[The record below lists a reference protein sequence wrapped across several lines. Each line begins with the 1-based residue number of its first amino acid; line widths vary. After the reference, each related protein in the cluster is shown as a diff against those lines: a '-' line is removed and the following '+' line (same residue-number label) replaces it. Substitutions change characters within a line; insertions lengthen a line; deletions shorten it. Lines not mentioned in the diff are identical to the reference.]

1 MQYLEAPKTVTR
13 AAYQNFQYLDGIQE
27 NALKLSTRNKIK
39 HYLPCL
45 VAQKE
50 AIPGLTCSAF
60 VPLKNQARPQL
71 CITLYQHTGKIHI
84 LTGDFHFRHKHV

>member
-60 VPLKNQARPQL
+60 VPLKNQARPQYYSVS
-71 CITLYQHTGKIHI
+71 THRQ
-84 LTGDFHFRHKHV
+84 DSHFNRWLPF